1 MVMYTEDYIMRLISQ
16 AVAVLSYV
24 VGLSKAGQH
33 DDAITAVDEGLA
45 ELLGLRADLVRQLDH
60 REIIQML
67 MIGGIMDHGRA
78 TILAELFNISAES
91 YNAIGLKDRSL
102 PEYQRALVLYLEV
115 ALNEPSDMSA
125 EVIQKIV
132 LLHQEL
138 RGSELSVEI
147 NLGLLDFYERLLTR
161 DENVILA
168 AGSTRMESQRQVEL
182 LEGSL
187 QSYLE
192 DRVLKS

>member
-16 AVAVLSYV
+16 AVAVLAHV

-33 DDAITAVDEGLA
+33 DEAITAIDEGLA

-60 REIIQML
+60 REIVHML

-78 TILAELFNISAES
+78 TILAELFSISAES
-91 YNAIGLKDRSL
+91 LKATGLLEKSA
-102 PEYQRALVLYLEV
+102 PEYQRALLLYLEV
-115 ALNEPSDMSA
+115 ALNEPSDMSV

-138 RGSELSVEI
+138 GGTELSVEI
-147 NLGLLDFYERLLTR
+147 ILSLLDFYERLLTM
-161 DENVILA
+161 DENVFSA
-168 AGSTRMESQRQVEL
+168 AVCTRMDAQSQVEL
-182 LEGSL
+182 LEDDL
-187 QSYLE
+187 QRYL
-192 DRVLKS
+192 D